1 MTPEQAAQLID
12 MIDDYAICSDLRAYA
27 WGRRR
32 WLQKTGAS
40 SETIEYARDVE
51 QSKAQH
57 AQSAFDGVREFVEAL
72 VRGGSPALG
81 ADRDDEREVLSEFV
95 SSADAAVKAQLSKSS
110 TSHELL
116 NTRSA
121 AGLVVECWRDVLEPW
136 HYYFSDA
143 EMAWMSMITTR
154 DIAHLIDIRANAID
168 FEGVRRV
175 MTDGDREVL
184 PQISVRD
191 ALGPAWRSIEHRIA
205 DRITSAV
212 ANGVTAATYVGW
224 AGRVCSDWWG
234 GTRWVALAEQV
245 AEELDLNDGEVRQ
258 LVTAPH
264 QLPFD
269 RWEAVIEA
277 LTDIK

>member
-32 WLQKTGAS
+32 WLQETGAS
-40 SETIEYARDVE
+40 SDMIKYAREVE

-57 AQSAFDGVREFVEAL
+57 AQDAFDGVREFVEAL
-72 VRGGSPALG
+72 VRGESPALR
-81 ADRDDEREVLSEFV
+81 ADRDDAREVLSEFV

-110 TSHELL
+110 TSHEVL

-121 AGLVVECWRDVLEPW
+121 AGIVVECWRDVLEPW

-154 DIAHLIDIRANAID
+154 DIAHLIDVRANAID

-184 PQISVRD
+184 PETSVRD
-191 ALGPAWRSIEHRIA
+191 ALGPAWRSIAHRIA

-212 ANGVTAATYVGW
+212 ANGMTAATYVGW

-245 AEELDLNDGEVRQ
+245 AEKLELDDVEAQQ
-258 LVTAPH
+258 LVHAPH
-264 QLPFD
+264 RLPFE

-277 LTDIK
+277 LANIR